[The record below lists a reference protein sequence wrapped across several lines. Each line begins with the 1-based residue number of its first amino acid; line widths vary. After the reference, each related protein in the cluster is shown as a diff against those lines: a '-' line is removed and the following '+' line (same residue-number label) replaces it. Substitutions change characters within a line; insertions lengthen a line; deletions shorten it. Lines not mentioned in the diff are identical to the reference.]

1 MTNHEEYSVLE
12 TARKMLVQ
20 HPLCDRCLG
29 RQFAWLG
36 TGTTNE
42 DRGHSIK
49 LTLCMIADNQ
59 LKSGDK
65 DSGEHT
71 LAIRAGNGMF
81 APARTIVTKNS
92 IEYMVS
98 DSCHLCFIDGHSIF
112 DRIPIIAE
120 RMVGIADQVEFE
132 TFLAGSVPSPFLVER
147 QDEISATHSTLHS
160 ETLKSHFNRLMGI
173 QLHELLGKPVDF
185 EKPDVVFIYD
195 MDQDEVGLQV
205 NPVFIYGRY
214 KKLVRGVPQSRWDCK
229 KCKGR
234 GCEECGGTGRRYP
247 DSISEYVGIP
257 AQQYLGGSRFKFHAA
272 GREDVDVLM
281 LGKGRPFVV
290 EISSPRIRKPNLL
303 EIAQTI
309 NQEAAGRIE
318 VHDMEYTDRHRLQK
332 LKEDAAS
339 NVKEYEAIIQAE
351 GLVTDDDIQRVVQS
365 FQGTTI
371 EQRTPNRVSHRRS
384 DLVRQKKVHGI
395 QITRREDGNFDAF
408 LKVQGGTYIKEL
420 ISGDEG
426 RTKPS
431 IAEIL
436 GTTCVCK
443 ELNVTAIYSNEK

>member
-1 MTNHEEYSVLE
+1 MTNHEEYSVLR
-12 TARKMLVQ
+12 TAQEMLDQ

-59 LKSGDK
+59 LKSGNK
-65 DSGEHT
+65 DSGEHSI
-71 LAIRAGNGMF
+71 LILAGNGMF
-81 APARTIVTKNS
+81 TPAKTIASQNS
-92 IEYMVS
+92 IEYLPI
-98 DSCHLCFIDGHSIF
+98 DHCYLCSIEGHSLF
-112 DRIPIIAE
+112 DKITLIAE

-132 TFLAGSVPSPFLVER
+132 TFLAGSVPSPMLVER
-147 QDEISATHSTLHS
+147 QDEMSATHSTLHS
-160 ETLKSHFNRLMGI
+160 ETLKSHFNRLVGI
-173 QLHELLGKPVDF
+173 QLHELLKKSVDF
-185 EKPDVVFIYD
+185 ERPDVVFIYD

-214 KKLVRGVPQSRWDCK
+214 RKLVRGIPQSRWDCK
-229 KCKGR
+229 KCNGR
-234 GCEECGGTGRRYP
+234 GCDECGGTGRRYP

-257 AQQYLGGSRFKFHAA
+257 VQESLGGTRFKFHAA

-290 EISSPRIRKPNLL
+290 EISKPKVRKPNLL

-309 NQEAAGRIE
+309 NQEAKGKIE
-318 VHDMEYTDRHRLQK
+318 VHALEFTDRHQLQK
-332 LKEDAAS
+332 LKEDAES
-339 NVKEYEAIIQAE
+339 NVKEYAAIVRAE
-351 GLVTDDDIQRVVQS
+351 ESVTDEAIQRVVQS
-365 FQGTTI
+365 LKNTTI

-384 DLVRQKKVHGI
+384 DLVRTKKIHEI
-395 QITRREDGNFDAF
+395 QMIKREDGDFEIF
-408 LKVQGGTYIKEL
+408 FKVQGGTYIKEL

-436 GTTCVCK
+436 GTSCVCK
-443 ELNVTAIYSNEK
+443 ELNVTAIYSSEN